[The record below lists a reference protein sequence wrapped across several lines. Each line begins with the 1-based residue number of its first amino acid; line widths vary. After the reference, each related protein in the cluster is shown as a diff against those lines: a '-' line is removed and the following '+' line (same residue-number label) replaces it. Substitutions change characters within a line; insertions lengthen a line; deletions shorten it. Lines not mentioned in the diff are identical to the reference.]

1 MALQRIFT
9 RIEEDNTDS
18 GLEFSRINFAEMNKK
33 LDLQDTTISESD
45 GMTISEV
52 QEKASKKK
60 KSTAGVVTSKKN
72 APSDPE
78 NEPFSKKYEETT
90 GMLRGA
96 IMQVDATLAEL
107 QGDVRQIRAS
117 KTLKRKY
124 DYLSMMQGTM
134 GQFINTK
141 VTALRELNNTITKC
155 NELEMKRA
163 KDLQAMKDAQANDDK
178 AMMDLYNAF
187 ISMPTSTGMNPIGPS
202 LQSISM
208 SGAPGVNGIVT
219 SRGADDGFGEYM
231 SRMTPSQKLMMY
243 EDDPDVKQV
252 VMYDESSGSKW
263 FEIMNVRTGE
273 VIEGVNKHDMMFME
287 DTQLDLDNNIARN
300 INIGESY
307 PIIRVGKSVMNSY

>member
-1 MALQRIFT
+1 MQRIFT
-9 RIEEDNTDS
+9 KIEDNASDI
-18 GLEFSRINFAEMNKK
+18 EFTTIDFATMNKK
-33 LDLQDTTISESD
+33 LDLKDTAEPVGDT
-45 GMTISEV
+45 MTVADV

-60 KSTAGVVTSKKN
+60 RGSTAGIVTNKKSE
-72 APSDPE
+72 SDDLE
-78 NEPFSKKYEETT
+78 NEPFTKKYEETT

-96 IMQVDATLAEL
+96 IAQVDSTLAEL

-155 NELEMKRA
+155 NEFEMKRA
-163 KDLQAMKDAQANDDK
+163 KELQAMKVSQANDDK

-187 ISMPTSTGMNPIGPS
+187 ISMPTSSGMSPLGPS
-202 LQSISM
+202 LQNISM

-219 SRGADDGFGEYM
+219 NNRGTDDGFGDYI
-231 SRMTPSQKLMMY
+231 SRMSPSQKLMMY

-307 PIIRVGKSVMNSY
+307 PIIRIGKSVMNNY

>member
-9 RIEEDNTDS
+9 PISDEDS
-18 GLEFSRINFAEMNKK
+18 GLEFSPIDFSKMNKK
-33 LDLQDTTISESD
+33 LDLQDTAMPDVE
-45 GMTISEV
+45 GMTIAEV

-60 KSTAGVVTSKKN
+60 RTSTAGVVTNKKN
-72 APSDPE
+72 ESSDPN
-78 NEPFSKKYEETT
+78 NEPFAKKYEETT

-96 IMQVDATLAEL
+96 IAQVDMTLAEL

-117 KTLKRKY
+117 KTLKRTY

-187 ISMPTSTGMNPIGPS
+187 ISMPTSTGMMPLGPS
-202 LQSISM
+202 LQNIST
-208 SGAPGVNGIVT
+208 SGAPGVNIVT
-219 SRGADDGFGEYM
+219 NRGGADAGFDDYM
-231 SRMTPSQKLMMY
+231 SRMSPAQKLMMY

-307 PIIRVGKSVMNSY
+307 PIIRVGKSVLNNY